1 MYLLFSLLQILDY
14 QLSPSLQKTN
24 KDVLNKI
31 EALNIPGFQHL
42 SWFLPCHTELPELY
56 YFLMALMLGQPAKT
70 VPNEKKVSICFN
82 TKIKTNDFGCIMFV
96 YFI

>member
-1 MYLLFSLLQILDY
+1 MLDY

-24 KDVLNKI
+24 KDILNKM

-42 SWFLPCHTELPELY
+42 SWFLSFHAELPELY

-70 VPNEKKVSICFN
+70 IPNDKKVNIILN
-82 TKIKTNDFGCIMFV
+82 TNYIV
-96 YFI
+96 